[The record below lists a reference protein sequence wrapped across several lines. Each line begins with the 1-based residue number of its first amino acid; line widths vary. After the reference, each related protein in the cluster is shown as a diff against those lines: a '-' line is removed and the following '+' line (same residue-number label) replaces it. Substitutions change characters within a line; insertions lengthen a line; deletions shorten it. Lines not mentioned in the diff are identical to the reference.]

1 MLPEYG
7 KLKERLYEVTRQHG
21 DAKREREELEKQSRG
36 LATDLAQ
43 KIREMETAFQEVKFK
58 KTVEITEMSEKL
70 EREYDSRIQQ
80 TLAGIRESY
89 ESEMKKNKAEFNRKY
104 ESKVSGLQN
113 LLSAE
118 RSRNSVNSGE
128 EEEAQRRISA
138 LVNKVQRLEAENF
151 ELNKKVE
158 RVISGIED
166 QKRRHLKELG
176 DKDDKIQKTLKEI
189 QKQMEEY
196 QNLLQVMMM
205 MMMGLIIMT

>member
-104 ESKVSGLQN
+104 ESKVSGLQA
-113 LLSAE
+113 LLSSE

-128 EEEAQRRISA
+128 EEEAQRRIAA
-138 LVNKVQRLEAENF
+138 LISKVQRLESDNF

-158 RVISGIED
+158 KVINSIED
-166 QKRRHLKELG
+166 QKRRHLKEVCFSN
-176 DKDDKIQKTLKEI
+176 
-189 QKQMEEY
+189 Y
-196 QNLLQVMMM
+196 QLNVDISMFF
-205 MMMGLIIMT
+205 